1 MVPSDRAPAARCSG
15 IPGKALA
22 ILYLIAATA
31 PLLAAW
37 AAGIEPESY
46 WSELGAGLAMILG
59 AIFFLQFWSS
69 GRFEMLSGRVG
80 LDRTMGFHRIAAVVA
95 LLIAI
100 AHPLAPL
107 VPAFIDDPQGAFV
120 LLSQMLVRPRL
131 LSGALS
137 LTGLVVLVG
146 FALLRTRRGVR
157 YEFWRATHGPLA
169 IVVAGLILHHAL
181 TNGDYS
187 SAPLPE
193 AAWLLL
199 GSGALL
205 TLFSPM
211 PCAPGACG
219 DRDGSSSWSN
229 QRRTMSGRS
238 SCARRSDAPFGFAP
252 VNFYG

>member
-1 MVPSDRAPAARCSG
+1 V
-15 IPGKALA
+15 
-22 ILYLIAATA
+22 T
-31 PLLAAW
+31 LLFA
-37 AAGIEPESY
+37 
-46 WSELGAGLAMILG
+46 
-59 AIFFLQFWSS
+59 F
-69 GRFEMLSGRVG
+69 
-80 LDRTMGFHRIAAVVA
+80 
-95 LLIAI
+95 

-137 LTGLVVLVG
+137 LTGLVLLVG

-199 GSGALL
+199 SSGELL

-219 DRDGSSSWSN
+219 DRDGSSSRSN

-238 SCARRSDAPFGFAP
+238 FCARRSDAPFGFAP